1 MKLPNLSAFALVL
14 GAAPAVAQDLPE
26 TKLNVVGSWGMVSM
40 YTDFTQ
46 PFFAKTLP
54 DVSGGAITAE
64 IRPFNELGMD
74 GSEIIRLVEQGTLQF
89 AETPMGYLIGDNA
102 LNGGNDLPGLAPD
115 IATARAI
122 SDAWKPVM
130 AKEYRS
136 AYGVELL
143 GVYPYSAQVI
153 YCRDAMS
160 GLSDLD
166 GRKIR
171 ASGSAIGDFVDAL
184 GATAVSMSFG
194 EVVQGLQTG
203 VIDCAIT
210 GSMSGFNARWSE
222 VATHIYELPIAWSPV
237 VLVANGEV
245 WDGLDD
251 KVRTFLTEQFSAFED
266 AVWKGAGSETAEGFA
281 CNSGE
286 AACTRENPGSMTRVP
301 VSDADVAL
309 RDRILR
315 DVVLA
320 NWGAQCGA
328 DCVATWNDSVGKAVG
343 VTIE

>member
-1 MKLPNLSAFALVL
+1 MNRFNLCVALCAL
-14 GAAPAVAQDLPE
+14 IGAPAVAQDLPE
-26 TKLNVVGSWGMVSM
+26 TELNVVGSWGMVSM

-46 PFFAKTLP
+46 PFFTETLP
-54 DVSGGAITAE
+54 EASGGKISAE

-74 GSEIIRLVEQGTLQF
+74 GTEIIRLVEQGTLQF

-115 IATARAI
+115 IETARAI
-122 SDAWKPVM
+122 SDAWQPIM
-130 AKEYRS
+130 AEEYRT

-143 GVYPYSAQVI
+143 GVYPYSAQVV
-153 YCRDAMS
+153 YCRDEMA
-160 GLSDLD
+160 GLADLG

-171 ASGSAIGDFVDAL
+171 ASGSAIGDFVETL

-210 GSMSGFNARWSE
+210 GSMSGFNARWNE

-237 VLVANGEV
+237 VLVANGAV
-245 WDGLDD
+245 WDGLDADVRAFLSDQIAAFQD
-251 KVRTFLTEQFSAFED
+251 KVWA
-266 AVWKGAGSETAEGFA
+266 GAGAETAEGFA
-281 CNSGE
+281 CNAGE
-286 AACTRENPGSMTRVP
+286 AACTRDNPGTMTRVP
-301 VSDADVAL
+301 VSEADIAL
-309 RDRILR
+309 RDKILR

-320 NWGAQCGA
+320 NWGEQCGA
-328 DCVATWNDSVGKAVG
+328 DCVATWNSTVGEVTG
-343 VTIE
+343 VAID

>member
-1 MKLPNLSAFALVL
+1 MKLPILSACALAISSVSV
-14 GAAPAVAQDLPE
+14 VAQDLPK

-46 PFFAKTLP
+46 PFFTSKLP
-54 DVSGGAITAE
+54 EASGGAITSE
-64 IRPFNELGMD
+64 IRPFNELGMN
-74 GSEIIRLVEQGTLQF
+74 GSEIMRLIQDGALQF

-115 IATARAI
+115 IETARAI
-122 SDAWKPVM
+122 SDAWQPVM
-130 AKEYRS
+130 AEEYRK
-136 AYGVELL
+136 AYGAELL
-143 GVYPYSAQVI
+143 GVYPYSAQVV
-153 YCRDAMS
+153 YCRDAMT
-160 GLSDLD
+160 GLSDLE

-171 ASGSAIGDFVDAL
+171 ASGSAIGDFVEAL

-237 VLVANGEV
+237 VLVANGDV
-245 WDGLDD
+245 WDGLDAQ
-251 KVRTFLTEQFSAFED
+251 VQEFLIDQIAAFQDE
-266 AVWKGAGSETAEGFA
+266 VWNGAGSETVEGFA
-281 CNSGE
+281 CNAGE
-286 AACTRENPGSMTRVP
+286 PACTRDNPGSMTRVP
-301 VSDADVAL
+301 VSDEDIAL
-309 RDRILR
+309 RDKILR

-320 NWGAQCGA
+320 NWGEQCGTE
-328 DCVATWNDSVGKAVG
+328 CVSTWNSTVGKVVG
-343 VTIE
+343 VEIK

>member
-1 MKLPNLSAFALVL
+1 MKLPLLSTCAVAVAL
-14 GAAPAVAQDLPE
+14 PALAQDLPE
-26 TKLNVVGSWGMVSM
+26 TQLNVVGSWGMVSM

-46 PFFAKTLP
+46 PFFTQTLP
-54 DVSGGAITAE
+54 EVSGGAITAE

-130 AKEYRS
+130 AEEYRS
-136 AYGVELL
+136 AYNVELL
-143 GVYPYSAQVI
+143 GVYPYSAQVV
-153 YCRDAMS
+153 YCRDEMS
-160 GLSDLD
+160 GLSDLE

-171 ASGSAIGDFVDAL
+171 ASGSAIGDFVEAL

-210 GSMSGFNARWSE
+210 GSMSGFNSRWNE

-237 VLVANGEV
+237 VLVANGDV
-245 WDGLDD
+245 WDGLDEN
-251 KVRTFLTEQFSAFED
+251 VRAFLTEQFAAFEN
-266 AVWKGAGSETAEGFA
+266 AVWEGAGAETAEGFA
-281 CNSGE
+281 CNAGE
-286 AACTRENPGSMTRVP
+286 AACTRENPGTMTRVP
-301 VSDADVAL
+301 VSDEDIVL
-309 RDRILR
+309 RDRILAE
-315 DVVLA
+315 VVLA
-320 NWGAQCGA
+320 NWGEQCGA
-328 DCVATWNDSVGKAVG
+328 ECVATWNETVGAVAG
-343 VTIE
+343 LSIE

>member
-1 MKLPNLSAFALVL
+1 MNRFNHFAVAFAV
-14 GAAPAVAQDLPE
+14 AATPAFAQDLPKTE
-26 TKLNVVGSWGMVSM
+26 LNVVGSWGMVSM

-46 PFFAKTLP
+46 PFFSETLP
-54 DVSGGAITAE
+54 EVSGGAITAE

-74 GSEIIRLVEQGTLQF
+74 GTEIIRLVEQGTLQF

-115 IATARAI
+115 IETARAI
-122 SDAWKPVM
+122 SDAWQPIM
-130 AKEYRS
+130 AKEYRD

-143 GVYPYSAQVI
+143 GVYPYSAQVV

-160 GLSDLD
+160 GLSDIE

-171 ASGSAIGDFVDAL
+171 ASGSAIGDLVETL

-210 GSMSGFNARWSE
+210 GSMSGFNARWNE

-245 WDGLDD
+245 WDGLDES
-251 KVRTFLTEQFSAFED
+251 VRSFLTEQFVSFQD
-266 AVWKGAGSETAEGFA
+266 AVWKGAGAETEEGFA
-281 CNSGE
+281 CNAGE
-286 AACTRENPGSMTRVP
+286 DACTRENPGSMTRVP
-301 VSDADVAL
+301 VSEADIAL
-309 RDRILR
+309 LEQVLR

-320 NWGAQCGA
+320 NWGKQCGA
-328 DCVATWNDSVGKAVG
+328 DCVATWNGSVGDVVG
-343 VTIE
+343 VSIK